1 MTAWRSFAEQGDMKE
16 LAIPR
21 VKLQSHG
28 RNTWSAAAGK
38 IIQETAF
45 PSFVKKGAL
54 LFNTLSECVRN
65 GSKLCA
71 KAAIKKVWY
80 NVI

>member
-28 RNTWSAAAGK
+28 RNTRSAAAGK
-38 IIQETAF
+38 IFQETVF
-45 PSFVKKGAL
+45 PVS
-54 LFNTLSECVRN
+54 TSEETANR
-65 GSKLCA
+65 SRT
-71 KAAIKKVWY
+71 
-80 NVI
+80 